1 MRCIFLSL
9 RRNILPLFFVLLAV
23 CFVVFS
29 RSNLTAATNG
39 LTLWATCVVPSL
51 FPFFV
56 ISNLLSQTKVV
67 SFVGK
72 LLDKLMRPLFNVP
85 GIGGFAFVMG
95 LISGYPVG
103 AKVVSD
109 FREQGLVTKDEG
121 ERMLAFTNNSGPL
134 FIISS
139 VGISLFGD
147 TTTGLLLLCT
157 HILACVTVGILLGK
171 FSKKSDEEF
180 RRRNLLKGTN
190 YKYKDSN
197 FKVGYTKT
205 YSINKKEDTYS
216 NRKYNTINSHTLN
229 SKIIKNNNTTA
240 NARTNKQKAT
250 LNFHNVT
257 LKNLGEVLGNSIN
270 SSISTILMI
279 GGFVVIFSVIIS
291 ILNQTGALTA
301 ISKLFYPVFALLGF
315 EYNFAEPLV
324 SGIIE
329 LTNGVNLVS
338 GIHTKM
344 ISQNIVLCAFLL
356 GFGGFSV
363 LLQVWSIIAKTDL
376 SIKKYAIG
384 KFLQGICAAC
394 YTFLALKFIPF
405 INLDVVQTSSTI
417 PQNGIEL
424 LSNSNATESGINFI
438 SASTTTEFLQSFFY
452 DFGVFVLLL
461 FAVFT
466 IFYIFRKVYD
476 KVLS

>member
-9 RRNILPLFFVLLAV
+9 RRNILPLLFVLIAI
-23 CFVVFS
+23 CFVIFS
-29 RSNLTAATNG
+29 RSNLTAATKG
-39 LTLWATCVVPSL
+39 LTLWATAVVPSL

-56 ISNLLSQTKVV
+56 ITNVLSQTKVV

-180 RRRNLLKGTN
+180 RRRIRH
-190 YKYKDSN
+190 
-197 FKVGYTKT
+197 TK
-205 YSINKKEDTYS
+205 SHAINR
-216 NRKYNTINSHTLN
+216 NV
-229 SKIIKNNNTTA
+229 

-250 LNFHNVT
+250 PNFHNVT

-301 ISKLFYPVFALLGF
+301 ISELFYPVLAFLGF
-315 EYNFAEPLV
+315 DYNFAEPLV

-338 GIHTKM
+338 EIHTKM
-344 ISQNIVLCAFLL
+344 ISQNIILCAFLL

-376 SIKKYAIG
+376 SIKKYLVG
-384 KFLQGICAAC
+384 KFLQGIFAAC

-438 SASTTTEFLQSFFY
+438 SASTTTEFLQSFLY

>member
-9 RRNILPLFFVLLAV
+9 RRNILPLFFVLLAI
-23 CFVVFS
+23 CFVIFS

-67 SFVGK
+67 SFVGR

-157 HILACVTVGILLGK
+157 HILACVTVGILLDK

-216 NRKYNTINSHTLN
+216 NKKY
-229 SKIIKNNNTTA
+229 NTTA

-250 LNFHNVT
+250 SNSNNVT

-301 ISKLFYPVFALLGF
+301 ISKLFYPVLAFLGF
-315 EYNFAEPLV
+315 DYNFAEPLV

-344 ISQNIVLCAFLL
+344 ISQNIILCAFLL

-363 LLQVWSIIAKTDL
+363 LLQVWSIISKTDL
-376 SIKKYAIG
+376 SIKKYLVG
-384 KFLQGICAAC
+384 KFLQGIFAAC

-405 INLDVVQTSSTI
+405 INLDVVQASSTI

-424 LSNSNATESGINFI
+424 LSNSTATESEINFL

-452 DFGVFVLLL
+452 DFGIFVLLL